1 MQSKINLWINR
12 KTKIIKK
19 LNEFGPLKSKALPG
33 RASILIKLL
42 NLNNKNIS
50 AIYEKLRINK
60 IGNFAPNTKIP
71 IKSDHDLF
79 KNIKNTKVIL
89 NLAWHIPK
97 EIKLYLKQNKFRGK
111 IINIIEQKIL
121 FNKLLNTN

>member
-1 MQSKINLWINR
+1 M
-12 KTKIIKK
+12 
-19 LNEFGPLKSKALPG
+19 
-33 RASILIKLL
+33 L

-50 AIYEKLRINK
+50 PIYEKPGSIK

-71 IKSDHDLF
+71 IKSDLDLF
-79 KNIKNTKVIL
+79 KNIKDTRVIL

-111 IINIIEQKIL
+111 IINIIEQKDFI
-121 FNKLLNTN
+121 